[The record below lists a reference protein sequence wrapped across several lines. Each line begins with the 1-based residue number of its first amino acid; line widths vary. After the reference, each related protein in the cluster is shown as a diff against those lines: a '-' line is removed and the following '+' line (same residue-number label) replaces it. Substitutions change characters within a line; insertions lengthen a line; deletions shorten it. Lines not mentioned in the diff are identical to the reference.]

1 MGLENFDD
9 NNTKNFIK
17 EINSKLESLSKEI
30 NSKLES
36 LSKKNDLIL
45 EGVVNTLREIIKN
58 QSNINNKFLQ
68 LQSDLQKNQAYV
80 KDSAILISG
89 IQNDIDDIKSS
100 LSAVDEHLDNVQND
114 ILNIKIFKTVEKL

>member
-1 MGLENFDD
+1 M
-9 NNTKNFIK
+9 
-17 EINSKLESLSKEI
+17 
-30 NSKLES
+30 
-36 LSKKNDLIL
+36 IL

-58 QSNINNKFLQ
+58 QSNINSKFLQ
-68 LQSDLQKNQAYV
+68 LQGDLQKNQAYV

-114 ILNIKIFKTVEKL
+114 ILNIKIFKNVEKL